1 MLILIAAVFGG
12 IIEIRTNDLRRR
24 FYERVHSDNSDGITI
39 VLNGSGAAGV
49 TKGVSS
55 ELFTEIEHKK
65 SGKAY
70 VFGDGKADIRLV
82 STSGDMY
89 IK

>member
-1 MLILIAAVFGG
+1 MIAAVFGG
-12 IIEIRTNDLRRR
+12 IIEVRTNDLRRR
-24 FYERVHSDNSDGITI
+24 FYEKVHSDNSGDITI
-39 VLNGSGAAGV
+39 VLNGSGASGV

-70 VFGDGKADIRLV
+70 IFGDGKADLRLV
-82 STSGDMY
+82 TTSGNAY
-89 IK
+89 IM

>member
-39 VLNGSGAAGV
+39 VINGSGASVV

-70 VFGDGKADIRLV
+70 VFGDGKADLRLV
-82 STSGDMY
+82 TTRGNAY
-89 IK
+89 IM

>member
-12 IIEIRTNDLRRR
+12 IIEVRTNDLRRR
-24 FYERVHSDNSDGITI
+24 FYEKVHSDNSGDITI
-39 VLNGSGAAGV
+39 VLNGSGASGV

-70 VFGDGKADIRLV
+70 IFGDGKADLRLV
-82 STSGDMY
+82 TTSGNAY
-89 IK
+89 IM

>member
-1 MLILIAAVFGG
+1 MDFSSTSGNGNFDIVSVKK
-12 IIEIRTNDLRRR
+12 IESVTTSGD
-24 FYERVHSDNSDGITI
+24 ITI
-39 VLNGSGAAGV
+39 VLNGSGASVV

-82 STSGDMY
+82 STSRDMY

>member
-39 VLNGSGAAGV
+39 VINGSGASVV

-70 VFGDGKADIRLV
+70 VFGDGKTDLRLV
-82 STSGDMY
+82 TTRGNAY